1 MPLTVF
7 DVRGIPGHRRE
18 RIEAAVV
25 AGGTHASGPHEAW
38 VAADMFRGGVKVIR
52 SVALVDSPH
61 SSDASV
67 KIATPPMKTRL
78 RPKRSASVPQLR
90 ISAARLSA

>member
-38 VAADMFRGGVKVIR
+38 VAADMFRGGVKVLITGPHEFQR
-52 SVALVDSPH
+52 TVTFALDDDP
-61 SSDASV
+61 AE
-67 KIATPPMKTRL
+67 IAERVRETMEE
-78 RPKRSASVPQLR
+78 
-90 ISAARLSA
+90 